1 MRGKRKARWI
11 EGVRVQ
17 EEMPDPERA
26 YSPLLPESTAMQ
38 IDLAISRL
46 KRSGEVTQLRREA
59 LRPPGK
65 QTIND

>member
-1 MRGKRKARWI
+1 MPTLVLRGLR
-11 EGVRVQ
+11 
-17 EEMPDPERA
+17 PESQGFA

-38 IDLAISRL
+38 INLAISRL